1 MEWVRSLNKAIDYI
15 EDNLLSELT
24 CEGIA
29 AQVYISIYHFQRVF
43 SLLTG
48 MTVGEYIRN
57 RRLSLAGQELIM
69 SNVKVIDVAL
79 KYGYDTPESFAKAF
93 SRFHGVTPNQAKMEG
108 SNLKSFNRLVIKIRL
123 EGGNIMDYRVVRKDT
138 FQVKVKTRVISC
150 ENSGEEI
157 PKFWSEYY
165 SNGFN
170 EQVCGMFGICEQ
182 EKAGSGEFRYGIG
195 CEYEANSLV
204 PDGFEILTIPEY
216 TWAIF
221 KCVGPMPDTIQ
232 NMWKRIYSEWLPQAE
247 YELIQDYDIERYTEG
262 NNQNEEYVSE
272 IWLPVRKK

>member
-123 EGGNIMDYRVVRKDT
+123 KAVILWITGLSGKILFRLRLKQEL
-138 FQVKVKTRVISC
+138 FHVKTV
-150 ENSGEEI
+150 EK
-157 PKFWSEYY
+157 KFQ
-165 SNGFN
+165 N
-170 EQVCGMFGICEQ
+170 FGQ
-182 EKAGSGEFRYGIG
+182 
-195 CEYEANSLV
+195 N
-204 PDGFEILTIPEY
+204 TIPM
-216 TWAIF
+216 
-221 KCVGPMPDTIQ
+221 VSM
-232 NMWKRIYSEWLPQAE
+232 N
-247 YELIQDYDIERYTEG
+247 RYVECLEFV
-262 NNQNEEYVSE
+262 N
-272 IWLPVRKK
+272 RKKRDQGNSVMELAVSMRLIHSFRMASKY